1 MTAIFLA
8 SAATLA
14 RLGWISPMASNRFAS
29 PIRSPS
35 LFPKNADD
43 PAVEV
48 RQRAEGEGGDE
59 IACMDH
65 QTGPGFV
72 EKRDSP
78 FDIRDVVVAVGHDAE
93 FHFDSLCFRFQDPGN
108 RKAKQVWAMEKEER
122 KGPMNYF
129 QLQER
134 GSNVRTELLA
144 GCTTFLTMCYII
156 FVNPLIL
163 AGTGMDTGA
172 VLVATCLA
180 AAFGSA
186 VMGLYANYPIALAPG
201 MGLNAYFAAVAVGT
215 LGLPWQ
221 AALGAVFCSGVLML
235 VLSVLPVRE
244 WVVNSIPRSQ
254 KMAIAAGIGFFLVVI
269 GLRNAGVVVADEA
282 TLVGLGD
289 LIQWTVA
296 LAALGFMGIVA
307 LEHRQVPGSVVICI
321 LAAAAAGWVG
331 GLSPAPESVVS
342 APPSLAPT
350 AFALDIAAALEI
362 GLIAI
367 VFAFLMVDLFD
378 TSGTLVAVLNEAGL
392 TDKDGRV
399 PGLRRALVADSSAT
413 MVGALV
419 GTSTTTSYI
428 ESAAGVR
435 AGGRT
440 GLTALVVSG
449 LFLVAL
455 VFAPVATAIPAYATA
470 PAIIFVGCVMARAL
484 RHVEWDDLTEGVP
497 AIVTAIVMPFTYS
510 IATGIGL
517 GFISYTVIKL
527 LVGRRRDL
535 NLAVVT
541 VAVLF
546 AIRFAVS

>member
-1 MTAIFLA
+1 M
-8 SAATLA
+8 S
-14 RLGWISPMASNRFAS
+14 
-29 PIRSPS
+29 
-35 LFPKNADD
+35 
-43 PAVEV
+43 
-48 RQRAEGEGGDE
+48 
-59 IACMDH
+59 C
-65 QTGPGFV
+65 
-72 EKRDSP
+72 
-78 FDIRDVVVAVGHDAE
+78 
-93 FHFDSLCFRFQDPGN
+93 
-108 RKAKQVWAMEKEER
+108 
-122 KGPMNYF
+122 F

-163 AGTGMDTGA
+163 ADTGMDTGA
-172 VLVATCLA
+172 VLVATCFA

-235 VLSVLPVRE
+235 FLSVLPVRE

-269 GLRNAGVVVADEA
+269 GLRNAGVVVANEA

-289 LIQWTVA
+289 LIQWTVG

-321 LAAAAAGWVG
+321 LAAALAGWIG

-350 AFALDIAAALEI
+350 AFELDIAAALEV

-399 PGLRRALVADSSAT
+399 PGLRRAIVADSSAT
-413 MVGALV
+413 MWGGPGGDIDGDVVYRERRRGAGGRPDRADRPRSGRTV
-419 GTSTTTSYI
+419 SGC
-428 ESAAGVR
+428 AGVR
-435 AGGRT
+435 AGGDRDPRIRYRSRHHLRRVRHGAGPAARGMGRSDRGGAGHRDGDRDAVHLLDSHRDRPRVHLLRGHQAAGGAPPRPEPGGGRGGGAVRDPVRGQLSIGGRF
-440 GLTALVVSG
+440 GLRAALIRDVT
-449 LFLVAL
+449 L
-455 VFAPVATAIPAYATA
+455 
-470 PAIIFVGCVMARAL
+470 
-484 RHVEWDDLTEGVP
+484 HVP
-497 AIVTAIVMPFTYS
+497 PFPED
-510 IATGIGL
+510 
-517 GFISYTVIKL
+517 
-527 LVGRRRDL
+527 R
-535 NLAVVT
+535 
-541 VAVLF
+541 
-546 AIRFAVS
+546 